1 MYKFPIR
8 IPPGK
13 ALTISQGF
21 KPETHIGNDVV
32 CGDGPSTFGL
42 PFVWPFP
49 FPGKIYDSVA
59 DSPIAA
65 RAKQAH
71 AQVDGTDPVTGIS
84 YSLLCIHLSSVVYNV
99 APGADS
105 PVRFLMGETIGYL
118 GNSGIVSPKPTLQNP
133 FGGSHAHLGLG
144 IKNPGEANYTM
155 VDPSL
160 YFDIAN
166 PFYGPDDPSRDNP
179 VLEWAGIKPPVVTQ
193 FTREMGFGMYGEDVR
208 ALQKVLGMPE
218 SLQTGYFGYVTKGYV
233 YLYQISNGITPRTG
247 YVGPKTLAVL
257 NIRSTL

>member
-13 ALTISQGF
+13 FLSISQGF
-21 KPETHIGNDVV
+21 KPDIHEGNDVV

-65 RAKQAH
+65 ESRHAH
-71 AQVDGTDPVTGIS
+71 AQVDGIDPATGIS
-84 YSLLCIHLSSVVYNV
+84 YSVLCIHLSSVIYTV

-105 PVRFLMGETIGYL
+105 PVRFLMGEAIGYL
-118 GNSGIVSPKPTLQNP
+118 GNSGMVSPKPTLQNP

-144 IKNPGEANYTM
+144 IKNPGEMNYKM

-160 YFDIAN
+160 YFDITS
-166 PFYGPDDPSRDNP
+166 PFYGPDDPSLDKP
-179 VLEWAGIKPPVVTQ
+179 VYDWAGMTGPVVPSIPAPFK
-193 FTREMGFGMYGEDVR
+193 FTRNLYFGLINPDVIE
-208 ALQKVLGMPE
+208 LQKRLGVSP
-218 SLQTGYFGYVTKGYV
+218 TYAGF
-233 YLYQISNGITPRTG
+233 
-247 YVGPKTLAVL
+247 GPKTLAAVIQYQKANGISPAVGFVGPITRNSL
-257 NIRSTL
+257 NK

>member
-8 IPPGK
+8 IPSGK
-13 ALTISQGF
+13 ILTISQGF
-21 KPETHIGNDVV
+21 KPDTHVGNDVV
-32 CGDGPSTFGL
+32 CGTPIETFGL

-49 FPGKIYDSVA
+49 FPGKIYDSIA

-65 RAKQAH
+65 QAKQAH

-84 YSLLCIHLSSVVYNV
+84 YSVLCIHLSSVVYTV

-118 GNSGIVSPKPTLQNP
+118 GNSGMVSPKPSLTAP
-133 FGGSHAHLGLG
+133 FAGSHAHLGLG
-144 IKNPGEANYTM
+144 IKQLGQANYTM

-160 YFDIAN
+160 YFDVSD
-166 PFYGPDDPSRDNP
+166 PFYGPDDPSKDSP
-179 VLEWAGIKPPVVTQ
+179 VLEWAGMNAPSTPH
-193 FTREMGFGMYGEDVR
+193 FTREMGYGMFGEDIR
-208 ALQKVLGMPE
+208 ALQKVLGMPA
-218 SLQTGYFGYVTKGYV
+218 SFQTGYFGYITKGYV
-233 YLYQISNGITPRTG
+233 YLYQINNGITPRTG
-247 YVGPKTLAVL
+247 YVGPKTLTVL